1 MFPSKVATIKGAAIF
16 YHLHLEIFHRLP
28 MEKILAQ
35 MLNISP
41 DEIKSIKSKI
51 DENSNETIYQI
62 THGEVT
68 TNLKLSEVTNYV
80 RNRLNR
86 IS

>member
-1 MFPSKVATIKGAAIF
+1 
-16 YHLHLEIFHRLP
+16 